1 MGLTLKNKIV
11 LIDNDE
17 ILKLYL
23 KERLNKAGI
32 EVICCKDGFEGSLKI
47 KNENPDL
54 IIADSNLERIDISTL
69 IREKNEYK
77 STIDIPVIIMEKE
90 RNVETEKKLAELRVS
105 SILLKPIKVDL
116 LFRNICKLL
125 NCRIDFD
132 RTKSM
137 MDAHINEDILFVE
150 ISDGLNAEKIDVLTY
165 KIRNMAEQY
174 GKILTKVLIICSNI
188 TNSPNLS
195 TKLEQLITSITD
207 ETAAVISTIR
217 ILTPQNS
224 PIAKIVAASKKF
236 NDITI
241 VENLSDAISSFG
253 KINVFAHESEVDE
266 INTMLLTSANEKISV
281 PLPMDLHFAS
291 EDNPM
296 KLQYSVA
303 IIDDDLPILEYLETV
318 FESDGWKINAY
329 ENPIAFIKELQSVR
343 PDIIFLDLMM
353 PEINGIQVIQ
363 YLRKNKIKIPIVVIT
378 ALSQKEVIA
387 RVKEYGVSHFLTKP
401 LHMNVIL
408 DTAKEILG
416 IN

>member
-1 MGLTLKNKIV
+1 MGLKNKIV

-54 IIADSNLERIDISTL
+54 IIVDSDLKRIDIFTL

-90 RNVETEKKLAELRVS
+90 QNTETERALAELRVS
-105 SILLKPIKVDL
+105 SILLKPIKIDL

-165 KIRNMAEQY
+165 EIRNMVEQY

-188 TNSPNLS
+188 TNSPNLNV
-195 TKLEQLITSITD
+195 KLEQLITSITD
-207 ETAAVISTIR
+207 ETAAVTSTIR

-224 PIAKIVAASKKF
+224 PIAKIIAESKKF
-236 NDITI
+236 KDIMI
-241 VENLSDAISSFG
+241 VENISDAISSFG
-253 KINVFAHESEVDE
+253 KINIFAHESEVDE

-281 PLPMDLHFAS
+281 PLPMDMHFAS

-296 KLQYSVA
+296 KSQYSVA
-303 IIDDDLPILEYLETV
+303 IVDDDLPILEYLETV
-318 FESDGWKINAY
+318 FESDGWKTNAY
-329 ENPIAFIKELQSVR
+329 ETPVAFIKELQNVR
-343 PDIIFLDLMM
+343 PDVIFLDLMM
-353 PEINGIQVIQ
+353 PGINGIQVIQ

-378 ALSQKEVIA
+378 ALSQREIIA

-401 LHMNVIL
+401 LHMNDIL
-408 DTAKEILG
+408 DAAKEVLG

>member
-1 MGLTLKNKIV
+1 MGLKNKIV

-54 IIADSNLERIDISTL
+54 IIVDSDLKRIDIFTL

-90 RNVETEKKLAELRVS
+90 QNTETEKALAELRVS
-105 SILLKPIKVDL
+105 SILLKPIKIDL

-165 KIRNMAEQY
+165 EIRNMVEQY

-188 TNSPNLS
+188 TNSPNLNV
-195 TKLEQLITSITD
+195 KLEQLITSITD
-207 ETAAVISTIR
+207 ETAAVTSTIR

-224 PIAKIVAASKKF
+224 PIAKIIAESKKF
-236 NDITI
+236 KDIMI
-241 VENLSDAISSFG
+241 VENISDAISSFG
-253 KINVFAHESEVDE
+253 KINIFAHESEVDE

-281 PLPMDLHFAS
+281 PLPMDMHFAS

-296 KLQYSVA
+296 KSQYSVA
-303 IIDDDLPILEYLETV
+303 IVDDDLPILEYLETV
-318 FESDGWKINAY
+318 FESDGWKTNAY
-329 ENPIAFIKELQSVR
+329 ETPVAFIKELQNVR
-343 PDIIFLDLMM
+343 PDVIFLDLMM
-353 PEINGIQVIQ
+353 PGINGIQVIQ

-378 ALSQKEVIA
+378 ALSQREIIA

-401 LHMNVIL
+401 LHMNDIL
-408 DTAKEILG
+408 DAAKEVLG

>member
-1 MGLTLKNKIV
+1 
-11 LIDNDE
+11 
-17 ILKLYL
+17 
-23 KERLNKAGI
+23 
-32 EVICCKDGFEGSLKI
+32 
-47 KNENPDL
+47 
-54 IIADSNLERIDISTL
+54 
-69 IREKNEYK
+69 
-77 STIDIPVIIMEKE
+77 
-90 RNVETEKKLAELRVS
+90 
-105 SILLKPIKVDL
+105 
-116 LFRNICKLL
+116 
-125 NCRIDFD
+125 
-132 RTKSM
+132 
-137 MDAHINEDILFVE
+137 
-150 ISDGLNAEKIDVLTY
+150 
-165 KIRNMAEQY
+165 
-174 GKILTKVLIICSNI
+174 
-188 TNSPNLS
+188 
-195 TKLEQLITSITD
+195 
-207 ETAAVISTIR
+207 
-217 ILTPQNS
+217 
-224 PIAKIVAASKKF
+224 
-236 NDITI
+236 
-241 VENLSDAISSFG
+241 
-253 KINVFAHESEVDE
+253 
-266 INTMLLTSANEKISV
+266 MLLTSANEKISV

-329 ENPIAFIKELQSVR
+329 ETPIAFIKELQSVR

>member
-1 MGLTLKNKIV
+1 MGLKNKIV
-11 LIDNDE
+11 LIDSDE
-17 ILKLYL
+17 ILKSYL

-32 EVICCKDGFEGSLKI
+32 EVVCCKDGFEGSLKV

-54 IIADSNLERIDISTL
+54 IIVDSDLKRIDIFTL

-77 STIDIPVIIMEKE
+77 STVEIPVIVMEKE
-90 RNVETEKKLAELRVS
+90 RNVETEKALAELRVS
-105 SILLKPIKVDL
+105 SILLKPIKIDL

-137 MDAHINEDILFVE
+137 MDAHINDDILFVE

-165 KIRNMAEQY
+165 EIRNIVEQY

-188 TNSPNLS
+188 SNSPNLNM
-195 TKLEQLITSITD
+195 KLEQLITSITD
-207 ETAAVISTIR
+207 ETAAVTSTIR
-217 ILTPQNS
+217 ILTPQTS
-224 PIAKIVAASKKF
+224 PIAKIVTESRKF
-236 NDITI
+236 RDIMI
-241 VENLSDAISSFG
+241 VENISDAISSFG

-266 INTMLLTSANEKISV
+266 INTILLTSANEKISV
-281 PLPMDLHFAS
+281 PLPMDMHFAS

-296 KLQYSVA
+296 KSQYSVA

-329 ENPIAFIKELQSVR
+329 ETSVAFIKDLQSVR
-343 PDIIFLDLMM
+343 PDVIFLDLMM
-353 PEINGIQVIQ
+353 PGINGIQVIQ
-363 YLRKNKIKIPIVVIT
+363 YLRKNRIKIPIVVIT
-378 ALSQKEVIA
+378 ALSQKEVVA

-401 LHMNVIL
+401 LHMNEIL
-408 DTAKEILG
+408 DAAKEVLG

>member
-1 MGLTLKNKIV
+1 MGLKNKIV

-54 IIADSNLERIDISTL
+54 IIVDSDLKRIDIFTL

-90 RNVETEKKLAELRVS
+90 QNTETEKALAELRVS
-105 SILLKPIKVDL
+105 SILLKPIKIDL

-165 KIRNMAEQY
+165 EIRNMVEQY

-188 TNSPNLS
+188 TNSPNLNV
-195 TKLEQLITSITD
+195 KLEQLITSITD
-207 ETAAVISTIR
+207 ETAAVTSTIR

-224 PIAKIVAASKKF
+224 PIAKIIAESKKF
-236 NDITI
+236 KDIMI
-241 VENLSDAISSFG
+241 VENISDAISSFG
-253 KINVFAHESEVDE
+253 KINIFAHESEVDE

-281 PLPMDLHFAS
+281 PLPMDMHFAS

-296 KLQYSVA
+296 KSQYSVA

-318 FESDGWKINAY
+318 FESDGWKTNAY
-329 ENPIAFIKELQSVR
+329 ETPVAFIKELQNVR
-343 PDIIFLDLMM
+343 PDVIFLDLMM
-353 PEINGIQVIQ
+353 PGINGIQVIQ

-378 ALSQKEVIA
+378 ALSQREIIA

-401 LHMNVIL
+401 LHMNDIL
-408 DTAKEILG
+408 DAAKEVLG